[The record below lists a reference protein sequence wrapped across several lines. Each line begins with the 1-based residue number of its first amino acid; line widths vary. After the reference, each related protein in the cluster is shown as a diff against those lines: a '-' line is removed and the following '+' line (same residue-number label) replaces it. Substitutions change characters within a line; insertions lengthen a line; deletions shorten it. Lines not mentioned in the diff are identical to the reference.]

1 MNKLLNIFKK
11 AESYH
16 DLILALFFFM
26 AVMMMIIPLPTV
38 VVDIIIAINISTAL
52 LLLMLSIYIKNP
64 LELTSFPT
72 ILLITTLM
80 RLSLSVSTT
89 RLILL
94 HHDAGDIIYS
104 FGNFVVGGNIV
115 VGLVIFTIITIVQ
128 FMVITK
134 GAERVAEVSAR
145 FSLDVCQESK

>member
-104 FGNFVVGGNIV
+104 FGNFVVG
-115 VGLVIFTIITIVQ
+115 
-128 FMVITK
+128 
-134 GAERVAEVSAR
+134 
-145 FSLDVCQESK
+145 

>member
-1 MNKLLNIFKK
+1 
-11 AESYH
+11 
-16 DLILALFFFM
+16 
-26 AVMMMIIPLPTV
+26 MIIPLPTV

-89 RLILL
+89 RLI
-94 HHDAGDIIYS
+94 
-104 FGNFVVGGNIV
+104 
-115 VGLVIFTIITIVQ
+115 
-128 FMVITK
+128 
-134 GAERVAEVSAR
+134 
-145 FSLDVCQESK
+145 

>member
-1 MNKLLNIFKK
+1 
-11 AESYH
+11 
-16 DLILALFFFM
+16 
-26 AVMMMIIPLPTV
+26 
-38 VVDIIIAINISTAL
+38 
-52 LLLMLSIYIKNP
+52 MLSIYIKNP

-104 FGNFVVGGNIV
+104 FVTLLLAVILLLAWLFLPLSPLYNLWLLQK
-115 VGLVIFTIITIVQ
+115 GLSVLL
-128 FMVITK
+128 K
-134 GAERVAEVSAR
+134 
-145 FSLDVCQESK
+145 

>member
-1 MNKLLNIFKK
+1 
-11 AESYH
+11 
-16 DLILALFFFM
+16 FFM

-89 RLILL
+89 RLI
-94 HHDAGDIIYS
+94 
-104 FGNFVVGGNIV
+104 
-115 VGLVIFTIITIVQ
+115 
-128 FMVITK
+128 
-134 GAERVAEVSAR
+134 
-145 FSLDVCQESK
+145 